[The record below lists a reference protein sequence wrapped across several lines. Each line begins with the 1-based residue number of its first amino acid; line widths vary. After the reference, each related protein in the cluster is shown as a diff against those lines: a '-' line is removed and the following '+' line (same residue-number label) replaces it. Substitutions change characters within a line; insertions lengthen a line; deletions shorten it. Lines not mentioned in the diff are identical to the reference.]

1 MSKADALIV
10 EDRCGVRHLILNRPE
25 KINAIDYDQH
35 LRLQEHFEQADT
47 DSSVKVLALSGV
59 GRGFCAGDD
68 LAATRISGHDPYK
81 HRKVDLEVG
90 SGPSLLLES
99 CAVLRRLSK
108 PTVALM
114 HGTALGSGYDY
125 SLSCDFRV
133 VTIDIRYGDPRIN
146 LALWAA
152 EGWSYK
158 LPRLIGQSL
167 VSKIAYLGEP
177 MNGEKAYEF
186 GLAHRVVSGEPD
198 IIDSSRDFLDRLL
211 ELSCPAYSRMKKN
224 MLESMDANFNQSQS
238 MTLSIGSTALV

>member
-1 MSKADALIV
+1 MSESSALTV

-25 KINAIDYDQH
+25 KINAIDFDQH
-35 LRLQEHFEQADT
+35 LRLKEHFQLADA
-47 DSSVKVLALSGV
+47 DSSIKVLALSGV
-59 GRGFCAGDD
+59 GRGFSAGDD
-68 LAATRISGHDPYK
+68 LASPGISGHDPYK

-99 CAVLRRLSK
+99 CAVLRKLSK

-114 HGTALGSGYDY
+114 HGIALGSGYDY

-133 VTIDIRYGDPRIN
+133 VTSDIRYGDPRIN

-167 VSKIAYLGEP
+167 VSRIAYLGEP
-177 MNGEKAYEF
+177 MNGEQAYEF
-186 GLAHRVVSGEPD
+186 GLAHQVVSGEPN
-198 IIDSSRDFLDRLL
+198 IIDSSREILDRLV
-211 ELSCPAYSRMKKN
+211 ELSGPAYSNMKN
-224 MLESMDANFNQSQS
+224 DMLESIDANFGQSQT
-238 MTLSIGSTALV
+238 MALSSSYRG